1 MEDAGAAE
9 ILRATQKDNVFI
21 DEIKSTIADI
31 LQKVFGSHF
40 WLKYNKWVSVLC
52 EVAYYSCTTLTLRQ
66 TLGEEYTGLLMI
78 NSKRNLLP
86 SQIARVLMVC
96 LQCIGPSAI
105 RLLISR
111 MDTSLT
117 SGFLSTYLRPKLKEF
132 LLQNISTIKAFPSFL
147 LRLHL
152 AVFYLNGSFYHL
164 SKRFTGIRYVLLRS
178 WFGDKS
184 VAQSFRLLG
193 ILLLVNIGVLLCYSF
208 YESLQKRMEK
218 SKDQESDIP
227 VDPSQQ
233 CPLCLSKRSNPSI
246 TQCGHLFCWKCIHE
260 SLMSNSACPLC
271 RHPCTSNQVVPL
283 MNYI

>member
-132 LLQNISTIKAFPSFL
+132 LLQNISIIKAFPSFL

-164 SKRFTGIRYVLLRS
+164 SKRFTGIRY
-178 WFGDKS
+178 
-184 VAQSFRLLG
+184 
-193 ILLLVNIGVLLCYSF
+193 
-208 YESLQKRMEK
+208 KRMEK